1 MGSYLRQADARQAKP
16 DHPRSNPRPAT
27 RVSAVLPGPS
37 RLSRPLMSR
46 RNHTCTEPI
55 SCLDGADSVL
65 GATAAPSVKVA
76 FMAQMDS
83 VGNGTLINSG
93 VPGCPTANVSTSDLA
108 FFFRG
113 GVGYFTGK
121 HTFDCGGG
129 NTVTVSFIAHRTSS
143 SAANVGTWK
152 LVDGTGS
159 FVGVGG
165 GGTLSGSGT
174 PGADTFVD
182 YYTGTLRFP

>member
-1 MGSYLRQADARQAKP
+1 
-16 DHPRSNPRPAT
+16 
-27 RVSAVLPGPS
+27 
-37 RLSRPLMSR
+37 
-46 RNHTCTEPI
+46 
-55 SCLDGADSVL
+55 
-65 GATAAPSVKVA
+65 
-76 FMAQMDS
+76 MAQMDS